1 MDVTY
6 SETENVVTEPFFIKI
21 KGLRFPLKEK
31 LQPTLICFSNRTRV
45 SRQGPGFRQQ
55 PSYC

>member
-1 MDVTY
+1 MDVLY
-6 SETENVVTEPFFIKI
+6 SETENVVTEPSFIKI
-21 KGLRFPLKEK
+21 KGFRFPSKEK

-55 PSYC
+55 SSYC